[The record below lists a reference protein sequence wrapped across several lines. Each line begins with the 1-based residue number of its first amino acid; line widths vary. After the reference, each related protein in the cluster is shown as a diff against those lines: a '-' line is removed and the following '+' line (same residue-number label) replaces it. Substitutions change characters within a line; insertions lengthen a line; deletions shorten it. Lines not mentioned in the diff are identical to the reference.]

1 MRSATTPSISNT
13 ILRGTL
19 RNAARST
26 TGDYDAD
33 ATDLHITAPDRHCF
47 TARLARPRRRPRSSR
62 SSASQTL
69 QHQRTRTPT
78 MASPF
83 PSLSVPFP
91 QVPRTPPLHL
101 VVRFLALPDIPL
113 EIPDPDR
120 FSVVRLKVLIRQE
133 LARAALEEED
143 DSDSDTAPSTLTKA
157 QQKAPAGSQLLSPTN
172 LSNSPTLEDAPRR
185 RLRILYLGKN
195 LADDTILGHV
205 LRPVA
210 PPPRVGRSSSISTA
224 TSTPVGNQS
233 TNQSTNASTNFPDGL
248 TAESAATPDGGLDGS
263 RSRSSSTSAANAN
276 ANAARVTVSCSISDI
291 LPDRELAAEAE
302 AAAVSEAVA
311 ERAGQQSS
319 LLGGLDSFAG
329 SSRSG
334 LRRDI
339 FNRRGGST
347 VGGLGS
353 AGPSGAGP
361 SSANSSGA
369 GPSTPSARTTTTPAP
384 RGFQRLL
391 QGGFS
396 PAEVNQLR
404 LQFNSIQ
411 ASRFTPDTMPSPDTL
426 RNMEDSWLDNNHEPA
441 GVFGGGSGLGG
452 DDGGANVADE
462 EGRMPALLDLMVKA
476 MLVGFML
483 PLASGCWL
491 LREEGLWTARW
502 RMFVSLGMM
511 VSILIGMVKAFAGEW

>member
-1 MRSATTPSISNT
+1 MT
-13 ILRGTL
+13 
-19 RNAARST
+19 
-26 TGDYDAD
+26 
-33 ATDLHITAPDRHCF
+33 
-47 TARLARPRRRPRSSR
+47 
-62 SSASQTL
+62 
-69 QHQRTRTPT
+69 
-78 MASPF
+78 SPF
-83 PSLSVPFP
+83 PSASVPFP

-133 LARAALEEED
+133 LARAALED
-143 DSDSDTAPSTLTKA
+143 DDASSSTLTKA

-185 RLRILYLGKN
+185 RLRILYSGKN
-195 LADDTILGHV
+195 LTDDTLLGHV

-233 TNQSTNASTNFPDGL
+233 TNASTNYPDGL
-248 TAESAATPDGGLDGS
+248 TAGSAASPDGGLDGS
-263 RSRSSSTSAANAN
+263 RSRSSSTSVANAN
-276 ANAARVTVSCSISDI
+276 VARVTVSCSISDI
-291 LPDRELAAEAE
+291 LPDSELAAEAE
-302 AAAVSEAVA
+302 AAAVSEAAA
-311 ERAGQQSS
+311 ERTGQQSS
-319 LLGGLDSFAG
+319 LLGGLDNFAS

-339 FNRRGGST
+339 FQRRGGST

-361 SSANSSGA
+361 SSASSSGA
-369 GPSTPSARTTTTPAP
+369 GPSTSAARTTTTPAP

-426 RNMEDSWLDNNHEPA
+426 RNLEDSWLDNNHEPA
-441 GVFGGGSGLGG
+441 GVFGGGGGMGG
-452 DDGGANVADE
+452 DDGGASFADE